1 MGMWGIKHIQY
12 NKKEKEPEIK
22 NGFYV
27 LEKEHIEKYREIFTT
42 LPPSTKKHGRLVYA
56 LSSGIPV
63 EYFVDTGV
71 INENNITDLELLDLT
86 MEQKNKFINYVE
98 YKKNKTTGVV
108 SKGKSSNRD
117 ENKKINICILTDES
131 VEYEKIKEKFK
142 NYDDIG
148 IYNAYSEKT
157 IQDIMGI
164 DRLIFLAEKNV
175 REHLSEYIKLIQE
188 VVRNSDLDIKFIDLG
203 NNLDEDNNTYIIEE
217 LSEEFIR
224 HIKDNIWEEQ
234 DEIDTVE
241 EQEKIEVE
249 KEKVEEEEEKVRVEE
264 VTDNEIEKQDKIN
277 VVDEIEEQEVIEE
290 INDKF
295 EELNEELKNQ
305 ETQYKLQINNEE
317 QEEILKLNKHIDE
330 LKAELIELQQDIINK
345 QKDIETNMEIIQLKD
360 TQINTFK
367 EKLNFVQEQYKNSVT
382 VLKMTRDKLS
392 DVNSNL
398 LETREENRSLREIED
413 KYNKIKDEY
422 IELKHYKENQDEIVR
437 GIKDEYELKIQEYI
451 NIAKAS
457 EESFKEL
464 QDSFTDFYEGA
475 DVYEDIHYC
484 VKSNVPTLYFKILSE
499 PRFFYSFIKYIRT
512 KFKKERK
519 KLLTIAFKEIS
530 KYEKGL
536 WEDWVEIRSV
546 EDVTDIENYDNK
558 ILVNNVGKLEVNR
571 LQKYTEDYDV
581 IVVLDFT
588 NKEKNYMDNHKL
600 VEIFT
605 VSKSKLIKDCDI
617 SGNILTEGE
626 GSVVDINYDPQV
638 EKYTNE
644 KVKQRFFE
652 KRYNPWLEKVLGDL
666 C

>member
-1 MGMWGIKHIQY
+1 MGEDRKMGMWGIQHIQY
-12 NKKEKEPEIK
+12 NKKEKEPEMK
-22 NGFYV
+22 NGFYI
-27 LEKEHIEKYREIFTT
+27 LEKEHIERYREIFTT
-42 LPPSTKKHGRLVYA
+42 LPPSTKKHGRLIYA
-56 LSSGIPV
+56 LNSGIPV
-63 EYFVDTGV
+63 EYFIDTGV

-86 MEQKNKFINYVE
+86 MEQKNKFIDYME
-98 YKKNKTTGVV
+98 YKKNKTAEIT
-108 SKGKSSNRD
+108 SEDENSNRD
-117 ENKKINICILTDES
+117 INKKINVCILTDES
-131 VEYEKIKEKFK
+131 LEYEKIKEKFK
-142 NYDDIG
+142 KHDDIG

-164 DRLIFLAEKNV
+164 DKLIFLAEKNV
-175 REHLSEYIKLIQE
+175 REHLSDYIKLIQE

-203 NNLDEDNNTYIIEE
+203 DSLDEDNNTYVIEE
-217 LSEEFIR
+217 LNEEFIR
-224 HIKDNIWEEQ
+224 HIKDSIWETE
-234 DEIDTVE
+234 EEVE
-241 EQEKIEVE
+241 EQEDI
-249 KEKVEEEEEKVRVEE
+249 
-264 VTDNEIEKQDKIN
+264 D
-277 VVDEIEEQEVIEE
+277 VVDEIEEQEEIEE
-290 INDKF
+290 IEEVEEQEEQDEIDVVDEIEEQEDNDKF
-295 EELNEELKNQ
+295 NELNKELKNQ